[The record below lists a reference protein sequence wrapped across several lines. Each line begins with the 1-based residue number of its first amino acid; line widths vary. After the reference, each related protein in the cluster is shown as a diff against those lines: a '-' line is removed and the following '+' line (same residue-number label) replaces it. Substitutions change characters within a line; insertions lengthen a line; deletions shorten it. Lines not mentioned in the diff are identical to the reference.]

1 VAGRHTPEAYEE
13 TVRMDTRRPE
23 QVAADADETEAI
35 VRYLRQRQLVGV
47 LGEAIAHA
55 EAIWRLE
62 TALQQGRDL

>member
-1 VAGRHTPEAYEE
+1 
-13 TVRMDTRRPE
+13 MDTRRPE